1 MDAILLYYN
10 IFMQYIFIISETIVN
25 IVHEE

>member
-25 IVHEE
+25 IEHEE